1 MLTQGGPNVDEP
13 WQNCLTLC
21 LDALTAG
28 SLGIAAVVTDSAG
41 AVLSRGRNQLFDSC
55 ASPSPIKNTLVS
67 HAEVNAIAA
76 LPEEYRRDKSIVLYT
91 TVEPCPMCLGAIAMS
106 PIKRVV
112 VASRDPYAGAAT
124 LVEKH
129 PWMKGKKIQFEFES
143 GDTEIL
149 FASLHV
155 LALLQRRELPLDH
168 AFFAAF
174 GKLYPS
180 VHRNM
185 VSRRD
190 DEELAG
196 AIRRHDVRR
205 VIEICS
211 V

>member
-1 MLTQGGPNVDEP
+1 MDEP
-13 WQNCLTLC
+13 WQDCLTLC
-21 LDALTAG
+21 LDAIAAG
-28 SLGIAAVVTDSAG
+28 SLGIAAVLTDSTG
-41 AVLSRGRNQLFDSC
+41 AVLSRGRNQLFDSRD
-55 ASPSPIKNTLVS
+55 SPSPIRNTLVS

-91 TVEPCPMCLGAIAMS
+91 TVEPCPMCVGAIAMS

-112 VASRDPYAGAAT
+112 IASRDPYAGAAS
-124 LVEKH
+124 LVERH
-129 PWMKGKKIQFEFES
+129 PWMKGKKIRFEFES

-168 AFFAAF
+168 AFYASFEE
-174 GKLYPS
+174 LYPS

-185 VSRRD
+185 LSRRD

-205 VIEICS
+205 VSEICS